1 MCGIK
6 LYGDLMSSLI
16 HLDEVNLTNLSCS
29 STKSGKLVPTL
40 EQQSMEK
47 STLPEEIHI
56 ENESTFTNIETNDI
70 RINDE
75 GSKINQDLADI
86 IKAEEID
93 EKDIRISIWDFG
105 GDDDFYYT
113 HQVFLAKN
121 AVFLVVT
128 SLVDSGDCS
137 LGKYTEI

>member
-16 HLDEVNLTNLSCS
+16 HLDEVNLTNLSGS

-56 ENESTFTNIETNDI
+56 ENESKNDI

-128 SLVDSGDCS
+128 SLVDSCDCS
-137 LGKYTEI
+137 LGKYTEM